1 MAKQVKYR
9 RGTTTQHTT
18 FVGVDGEMTVDT
30 DGHVVVVH
38 DGSRAGGWPMANAV
52 AVNTQIASLQANAG
66 AQGDSIAVLYA
77 NAAIHYQLITQLSSN
92 AATQQQSINQFLLT
106 ANAETITASFNAIN
120 ANVTAANLKIESLT
134 TANLI
139 QFENI
144 VTLQSNIA
152 NIESQLDGIII
163 GTGFA
168 TVAYVDEAIG
178 NIDVGSS
185 SQLINGNATASLG
198 TDGLLTV
205 SGRVV
210 SEEIE
215 GVANTLN
222 IYSDWAKDTGVSI
235 ISETGTESVTLT
247 SDRIVAVVAN
257 VGPLQKQWIFE
268 TDGDLLLPSGGDIK
282 DAGTGLSVLGGSISV
297 TTPDDTEV
305 TGVTAL
311 VITGAGVTASS
322 AGNAVTL
329 DIAGGNANTGN
340 FTFDGNTASV
350 PVDTTLT
357 LTAFNATTK
366 ESKLTLSTATKS
378 TLYAGNNLELG
389 VGYGTGFEQYW
400 QFGATGSLTFPDS
413 SIQSTAWTGN
423 IPAPTVTQDIASDG
437 AMSIMLYDGT
447 IKYNNYATVEA
458 SSGNITGGN
467 ILTSGLISATGNVNA
482 AQYNFANGVNILS
495 TVGAGAYGNTQVA
508 SYLLNF
514 DGDIEFT
521 SSTAK
526 IGNVDVITVMDSIR
540 SPAYQ
545 FSNGTSIFDGITGG
559 ASALDDLSDV
569 VTSSPT
575 VGDVLYYN
583 GTNWAKQNGPTI
595 RWSLS
600 ASGTADYVF
609 TGPGF
614 YASTNDPLLYLHRGT
629 TYIFVNTVHDSHPL
643 EIRVSNGGA
652 AYASGVSGVGTAT
665 ITFTVPMDA
674 PSTLYYQCEV
684 HSSMGNTINVVT

>member
-652 AYASGVSGVGTAT
+652 AYASGVSGAGTAT

>member
-526 IGNVDVITVMDSIR
+526 IGNVDVITVMNSIR

-652 AYASGVSGVGTAT
+652 AYASGVSGAGTAT